1 MSEYSFTY
9 KSDSFSV
16 AKAHDSVLF
25 IKACKAEFSILIAED
40 GRLLAWKDK
49 CALADLAGDED
60 LGELL
65 TAPFKKAVVG
75 LTPEALTLV
84 PTELYDADNVLDYAR
99 YLDVKA
105 EDRVF
110 ASQLDAENQVIC
122 RIDHAVT
129 DALAS
134 RFNLR
139 DTVPAYRGW
148 LAAIAKGEPLNHGI
162 YLDVN
167 CGQVTM
173 ANFNGGKLRFYNT
186 FSVSDV
192 NDILYY
198 ALFVT
203 QQLDLQADYTSLIVS
218 GVCPA
223 SDFDKLNEFFRM
235 VKYNDLKAIDVPM
248 GVPAHQVMALA
259 SLA

>member
-1 MSEYSFTY
+1 M
-9 KSDSFSV
+9 
-16 AKAHDSVLF
+16 LF
-25 IKACKAEFSILIAED
+25 IKACKAEFSILIAEN

-49 CALADLAGDED
+49 CAPADLAGDKA
-60 LGELL
+60 LGEVLA
-65 TAPFKKAVVG
+65 APFKTVVVG

-84 PTELYDADNVLDYAR
+84 PTELYEADKILEYAR
-99 YLDVKA
+99 YLDVRA

-110 ASQLDAENQVIC
+110 ASQLDDQNQVIC

-134 RFNLR
+134 RFNLQG
-139 DTVPAYRGW
+139 TVPAYRGW
-148 LAAIAKGEPLNHGI
+148 LTAIAKSEPLNNAI
-162 YLDVN
+162 YVDVN

-173 ANFNGGKLRFYNT
+173 ANFNGGKLRFFNT
-186 FSVSDV
+186 FAVSDV

-198 ALFVT
+198 ALFAT
-203 QQLDLQADYTSLIVS
+203 QQLDMQADYTSLIVS
-218 GVCPA
+218 GNCPA

-248 GVPAHQVMALA
+248 GVPAHQVLALA

>member
-1 MSEYSFTY
+1 M
-9 KSDSFSV
+9 
-16 AKAHDSVLF
+16 
-25 IKACKAEFSILIAED
+25 LIAED

-49 CALADLAGDED
+49 CPLADISGDEA
-60 LGELL
+60 LGGVL
-65 TAPFKKAVVG
+65 TAPFKKVLVG
-75 LTPEALTLV
+75 LTPDALTLI
-84 PTELYDADNVLDYAR
+84 PAELYEDDKVLDYAR
-99 YLDVKA
+99 FLDVKA

-110 ASQLDAENQVIC
+110 AGQLNDENQVIF
-122 RIDHAVT
+122 RIDNAVT

-134 RFNLR
+134 RFNLQ

-148 LAAIAKGEPLNHGI
+148 LGAIAKSEPLNHAI

-173 ANFNGGKLRFYNT
+173 ANFNGGKLRFYN
-186 FSVSDV
+186 SYAVSDV

-198 ALFVT
+198 SLFVA
-203 QQLDLQADYTSLIVS
+203 QQLDMQADYTSLIVS
-218 GVCPA
+218 GNCPA

>member
-9 KSDSFSV
+9 KSDGFSL
-16 AKAHDSVLF
+16 AKAPDSTLY
-25 IKACKAEFSILIAED
+25 IKACKAELSILIAEG

-49 CALADLAGDED
+49 CPLADMSANDNLAQV
-60 LGELL
+60 L
-65 TAPFKKAVVG
+65 TAHFKKVIIG
-75 LTPEALTLV
+75 LTPDALTLV
-84 PTELYDADNVLDYAR
+84 PAPLFDAENLADYAR
-99 YLDVKA
+99 FLDVHA
-105 EDRVF
+105 TDRVF
-110 ASQLDAENQVIC
+110 ASELDADNQVVC
-122 RIDHAVT
+122 RINHAIT

-134 RFNLR
+134 RFNLQ

-148 LAAIAKGEPLNHGI
+148 LAAIAKTEPGNNTI

-173 ANFNGGKLRFYNT
+173 ANFNSGKLRFLNT
-186 FSVSDV
+186 FAVGDV

-198 ALFVT
+198 GLFVV
-203 QQLDLQADYTSLIVS
+203 QQLDMQADYTSLIVS
-218 GVCPA
+218 GNCPA
-223 SDFDKLNEFFRM
+223 ADFDKLNEFFRI

-248 GVPAHQVMALA
+248 GVPAHQVLALA